1 MTYPRFLHYVIL
13 LLAVWFPL
21 DNALAGAVVEGCPM
35 MSHAFEQGLSATART
50 APNDGYC
57 LPSHQVASA
66 DHSQSTAM
74 NQCGDHC
81 CDLCLLFGGAALTL
95 PIQHKVMLIEPLG
108 QSAFF
113 DFHAANRA
121 VHAPPLYRPPIA

>member
-1 MTYPRFLHYVIL
+1 MKIPRIFHYIAL

-35 MSHAFEQGLSATART
+35 MSHAFEQGLSATEHMSQT
-50 APNDGYC
+50 GGFC
-57 LPSHQVASA
+57 LPGDRVASA
-66 DHSQSTAM
+66 NQSQSSSM

-95 PIQHKVMLIEPLG
+95 PIQHKAMQIVLHG
-108 QSAFF
+108 NGAFF
-113 DFHAANRA
+113 DLHTVNLAAPSA
-121 VHAPPLYRPPIA
+121 PLYRPPII